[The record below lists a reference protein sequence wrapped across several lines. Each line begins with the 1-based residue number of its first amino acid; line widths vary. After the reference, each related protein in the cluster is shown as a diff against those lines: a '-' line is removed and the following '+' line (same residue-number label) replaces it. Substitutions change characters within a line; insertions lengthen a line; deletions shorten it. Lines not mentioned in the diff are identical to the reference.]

1 MSNVLT
7 NRRGGSILQVVI
19 LTTAISILIS
29 VLLST
34 QYRVPPPHK
43 IQALANA
50 RSALIKELQKPIK
63 AQDTTLEK
71 EPLWQSEKYGDALV
85 EKLPNPFS
93 LTYRV
98 TGYTKNDTVRI
109 TAQSG
114 AKKVLGDTTLILLNK
129 DPLEGKDL
137 VSGELLQLDS
147 TELPQGFRIDQ
158 WALSESKKATDSL
171 FVALDTLQVGP
182 TVNIF
187 QSSDFEA
194 MGDEVGGDLFL
205 DGSSLK
211 LNASGDTIK
220 VAGDL
225 QLTGSVELSQGV
237 FIIGGEVRI
246 NDQCRVE
253 NATLFIKGNLFLSHE
268 STLSSNIITY
278 GVIEILDNATVDK
291 KPLLISLKKKGKK
304 PVVYIRDNSRVKASI
319 FTRGTIATFDGTESE
334 GIFYTQSTIL
344 HKGYHSGLFVAGK
357 LGEGSSEKKESE
369 KSKST
374 DTPNNT
380 QSTNTKD
387 TLAAPNTIEGTLT
400 DIFEKTEYPL
410 PWFIGNK
417 SITSWREQS

>member
-1 MSNVLT
+1 MRQLLN
-7 NRRGGSILQVVI
+7 NRRGGSIVQVVI

-29 VLLST
+29 ILLST

-43 IQALANA
+43 VQALANA
-50 RSALIKELQKPIK
+50 RSALIKELHKPIK

-71 EPLWQSEKYGDALV
+71 EPLWKNEKYGDALV
-85 EKLPNPFS
+85 EKMPNPFS
-93 LTYRV
+93 LTYQV
-98 TGYTKNDTVRI
+98 TGYTKTDTVRI
-109 TAQSG
+109 VAESG
-114 AKKVLGDTTLILLNK
+114 ARKILGDTTLILLNK
-129 DPLEGKDL
+129 DPLEGKEL

-147 TELPQGFRIDQ
+147 TELPQGYKIDP

-171 FVALDTLQVGP
+171 FTALDTLQVGP

-194 MGDEVGGDLFL
+194 MGDEIGGDLFL

-211 LNASGDTIK
+211 LNAIGDTIK
-220 VAGDL
+220 IAGDL

-253 NATLFIKGNLFLSHE
+253 NATLFVKGNLFLSHE
-268 STLSSNIITY
+268 TLLSSNIITY
-278 GVIEILDNATVDK
+278 GVIEILDNATVDE

-304 PVVYIRDNSRVKASI
+304 PAVYIRDNSRVKASI
-319 FTRGTIATFDGTESE
+319 FSRGTIATFDGTESE
-334 GIFYTQSTIL
+334 GIFYSQSTIL
-344 HKGYHSGLFVAGK
+344 HKGYHSGLFVTGK
-357 LGEGSSEKKESE
+357 LGEGKNEKKESGD
-369 KSKST
+369 KNTTTPSNST
-374 DTPNNT
+374 AK
-380 QSTNTKD
+380 TNPKD

-417 SITSWREQS
+417 TITSWREQS